1 MMRPQRYNTS
11 LDDPNYDYH
20 NNPFSVTQEG
30 LGNASDFDASLKFV
44 EKIEKA
50 FEDGKEAGADP
61 EQAPWL
67 RLLRVAKLCL
77 LRHMYQFIK
86 DEAGR
91 AKTIFRNKIP
101 NPTKFRI
108 KDLILRFAP
117 EGVEF
122 SDFFDGSIF
131 CRTACEFYTLFG
143 VKGKNPKTIVNR
155 ASTYLQNVVKN
166 MSPDDICGYDVGRL
180 YLRWLGSMTNFE
192 SMQSRPARFLDRND
206 LENVTDKLQRK
217 DWEELHVEDLSE
229 TPNPAFVKMGHMEE
243 AYDTI
248 RVIVASRLY
257 SSKRYEPFLK
267 GTDKDEWDAVTYEL
281 QKAFVNP
288 TKPKPKKRGP
298 ESIDDLEKKLVRLK
312 AEVKRVEERIA
323 QMKMDD
329 INQRLNPATRSGGGG
344 EEVDDS
350 GEEEDV
356 DDNGEEEDV
365 DGNEEEEDVDGNEEE
380 EDIDDNEDEEEDVD
394 DDFEL

>member
-1 MMRPQRYNTS
+1 MGPQGYNTS
-11 LDDPNYDYH
+11 FDDPNYDYH

-30 LGNASDFDASLKFV
+30 LGNASDFNASLKFV
-44 EKIEKA
+44 EKIERA
-50 FEDGKEAGADP
+50 FEDGKEGGADP

-91 AKTIFRNKIP
+91 AKTIYLNKMP

-108 KDLILRFAP
+108 KDLINRFAP

-122 SDFFDGSIF
+122 SHFFDGSIF

-155 ASTYLQNVVKN
+155 ASAYLQNVVKN
-166 MSPDDICGYDVGRL
+166 MTPDDICGYDVGRL

-192 SMQSRPARFLDRND
+192 STESRRFVRRLD

-217 DWEELHVEDLSE
+217 DWEELHVENLSE
-229 TPNPAFVKMGHMEE
+229 TPNPAFVKMGHMEQ

-257 SSKRYEPFLK
+257 STKRYEPFLK
-267 GTDKDEWDAVTYEL
+267 GTDKDAWDAVTYEL

-298 ESIDDLEKKLVRLK
+298 ETIEDLEKKLVRLK

-344 EEVDDS
+344 GEEVDDNE
-350 GEEEDV
+350 EEEDV
-356 DDNGEEEDV
+356 DDNEDEEDV
-365 DGNEEEEDVDGNEEE
+365 DDNEEEEDVD
-380 EDIDDNEDEEEDVD
+380 DNEEEEDVD

>member
-1 MMRPQRYNTS
+1 MMSQGIQRYNRS
-11 LDDPNYDYH
+11 YDDPNYDYLS
-20 NNPFSVTQEG
+20 NPLSVTQQG
-30 LGNASDFDASLKFV
+30 LGNAFEFNASLKV
-44 EKIEKA
+44 VAKIERA
-50 FEDGKEAGADP
+50 FDDGKDSGADP

-86 DEAGR
+86 DEAGK
-91 AKTIFRNKIP
+91 AKTTYQRAIP
-101 NPTKFRI
+101 NPVKMRI
-108 KDLILRFAP
+108 KDLINRFAP
-117 EGVEF
+117 EGIEY

-143 VKGKNPKTIVNR
+143 VKGTNPKTIVNR
-155 ASTYLQNVVKN
+155 SSAYLQNVVKN
-166 MSPDDICGYDVGRL
+166 MTPDDICGYDVGRM
-180 YLRWLGSMTNFE
+180 YLRWLGNMTNFE
-192 SMQSRPARFLDRND
+192 SIDSGPGRFVDRND
-206 LENVTDKLQRK
+206 LENVTDKLQKK

-229 TPNPAFVKMGHMEE
+229 APNPAFVKMGHLEE
-243 AYDTI
+243 AYNTI
-248 RVIVASRLY
+248 RLIVASRLY

-298 ESIDDLEKKLVRLK
+298 ETIHDLEKKLVRLK

-344 EEVDDS
+344 EEVDDN

-365 DGNEEEEDVDGNEEE
+365 DGNEEEED
-380 EDIDDNEDEEEDVD
+380 IDDNEEEEEDVD
-394 DDFEL
+394 DDFDL